1 MLYFIQ
7 LFINAIVNSSGD
19 EEYTDQV
26 HEAPTSRFKIVGDNI
41 DIGIKARYMRS
52 TQFINHSLHYFNSF
66 AVLNRI
72 NFQEYSNSPLHIC
85 FNEPKKRALLVLPSK
100 QDDETIESNMAVLI
114 SRVLVKHMS
123 FFKHTFDDVINWH
136 IDHKYQKEM
145 STKSVVVSDVT
156 VN

>member
-19 EEYTDQV
+19 EESMDQV
-26 HEAPTSRFKIVGDNI
+26 HEAPTSGFKIVGDNI

-114 SRVLVKHMS
+114 SRDLL
-123 FFKHTFDDVINWH
+123 
-136 IDHKYQKEM
+136 
-145 STKSVVVSDVT
+145 STCHSSSIPLMMLLIGILITSTRKKCPPSQLW
-156 VN
+156 